1 MDLIVKTLIIYF
13 LIIFTL
19 RFMGKREI
27 GQLGLFDFV
36 VLLLIADVSSV
47 AIDDKIS
54 FLDIEFLKKLFPVFT
69 LAITQKLLAILSLK
83 INKLRNI
90 IDGNESIIIYK
101 GKLNIKEMKKQN
113 YNVNDLITQLRLKN
127 VKSLSQV
134 EHLILENNGEISV
147 FLYDD
152 KNVDTSS
159 STNKMNQVHS
169 SVKQNEQSSINSNLT
184 KNSNINNSSKASIK
198 DISVYPLIISGE
210 IQKENIKLLNISR
223 EWIDS
228 ELNKMNLKVE
238 DVYYG
243 NLENGKLFVIET
255 CDI

>member
-169 SVKQNEQSSINSNLT
+169 SVKPYEQSNINSNLT

-223 EWIDS
+223 EWIDI

-243 NLENGKLFVIET
+243 NLENGKLFVIEI

>member
-169 SVKQNEQSSINSNLT
+169 SVKPNEQSNINSNLT
-184 KNSNINNSSKASIK
+184 KNSKLNNNSKASIK

>member
-169 SVKQNEQSSINSNLT
+169 SVKPNEQSNINSNLT
-184 KNSNINNSSKASIK
+184 KNININNNSKASIK

>member
-47 AIDDKIS
+47 AIDDNIS
-54 FLDIEFLKKLFPVFT
+54 FLDIEFLKKLLPVFT

-147 FLYDD
+147 FLYHD

-169 SVKQNEQSSINSNLT
+169 SVKPYEQSNI
-184 KNSNINNSSKASIK
+184 NSNINNSSKASIK

-223 EWIDS
+223 EWIDI

>member
-169 SVKQNEQSSINSNLT
+169 SVKSYEQSNINSNLT
-184 KNSNINNSSKASIK
+184 KNSNINNGSKASTK

-223 EWIDS
+223 EWIDV

>member
-47 AIDDKIS
+47 AIDDNIS

-169 SVKQNEQSSINSNLT
+169 SVKPNEQSNINSNLT

-223 EWIDS
+223 EWIDG